1 MQNEKYRNIEN
12 GRDHEIGSTTQLRSP
27 TNCDRQRKL
36 KWKLKLTNVTL
47 STKDIEN
54 ENEHD
59 LETQT
64 QTEND
69 PEIQK
74 GNEGEVD
81 TTVVIY
87 LQR

>member
-1 MQNEKYRNIEN
+1 M
-12 GRDHEIGSTTQLRSP
+12 
-27 TNCDRQRKL
+27 
-36 KWKLKLTNVTL
+36 
-47 STKDIEN
+47 DIEN

-81 TTVVIY
+81 TTVAIY